1 MKNKTKLDF
10 SFKFK
15 IIIEIIPTRENIKR
29 INMLYEIWILKNKNI
44 NVNIYIEIK
53 TNKITMY
60 LFFINPI
67 LILTWCKKTEYN

>member
-15 IIIEIIPTRENIKR
+15 IIIEIIPTIENIKR
-29 INMLYEIWILKNKNI
+29 ISMLYEIWILNNKNI

-53 TNKITMY
+53 TDKMTMY
-60 LFFINPI
+60 LFFINHI
-67 LILTWCKKTEYN
+67 LILTYYKKTEYK

>member
-15 IIIEIIPTRENIKR
+15 IIIEIIPTIENIKR
-29 INMLYEIWILKNKNI
+29 INMLYEIWILNNKNI

-53 TNKITMY
+53 TDKMTMY

-67 LILTWCKKTEYN
+67 LILTYYKKPEYN

>member
-1 MKNKTKLDF
+1 VKNKTKLDF

-15 IIIEIIPTRENIKR
+15 IIIEIIPTIENIKR
-29 INMLYEIWILKNKNI
+29 INMLYEIWILNNKNI

-53 TNKITMY
+53 TDKMTMY

-67 LILTWCKKTEYN
+67 LILTYYKKPEYN